1 MKNKLIYLEWE
12 DAVTN
17 NEGWVPAESAKA
29 WAKEKFGLI
38 RECGWVLE
46 ENPEF
51 ILLSNRMAALS
62 SGDFDDPD
70 VGGIHKIPKT
80 WIRKRRVLDP
90 FQRKTNMVYL
100 GREVKHVKKT
110 KNKKK

>member
-1 MKNKLIYLEWE
+1 MKSKLIYLEWE

-17 NEGWVPAESAKA
+17 NAGWVPAEEAKA

-38 RECGWVLE
+38 RECGWVLD

-51 ILLSNRMAALS
+51 ILLSNRMSALS
-62 SGDFDDPD
+62 GGGFEDPD

-100 GREVKHVKKT
+100 GKEVKHVKKT
-110 KNKKK
+110 KSKKK

>member
-46 ENPEF
+46 ENSEF
-51 ILLSNRMAALS
+51 LLLSNRMAALS

-90 FQRKTNMVYL
+90 FQRKSGMV
-100 GREVKHVKKT
+100 HMPTAISVKKK
-110 KNKKK
+110 KNGKRR